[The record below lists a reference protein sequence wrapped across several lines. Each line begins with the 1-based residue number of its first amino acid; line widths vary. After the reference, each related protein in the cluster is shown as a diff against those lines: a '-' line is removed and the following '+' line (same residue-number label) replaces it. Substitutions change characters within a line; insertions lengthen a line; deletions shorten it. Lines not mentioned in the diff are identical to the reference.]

1 MAIHTSASAA
11 ASTHTSAP
19 AAASTPTPATAS
31 APLTAAAAAGGHT
44 PLPYTPNCRRLLR
57 DADHLLIGVS
67 PGNGYFSIPTLTRV
81 FRWAHATFQRVD
93 VIVPDRSLA
102 SNYRAQGYPD
112 QAAHKKARTEVSC
125 VRRRIR
131 RAFERSEIP
140 GEDQHTHLLS
150 DLAQSD
156 AYQRLHLRVRDALTT
171 DERTHAICRKVSAR
185 AVPRAAAG
193 SGTASEP
200 GTAAG
205 SGEDGRA
212 KPGGTGSDAAALA
225 LEYLIDELPFFM
237 DTPSI
242 LGVSSSLVSYH
253 APVGFADLLY
263 TGAGPLH
270 AAANQGFVLLKDHA
284 AQY

>member
-1 MAIHTSASAA
+1 MAI
-11 ASTHTSAP
+11 HTSAP
-19 AAASTPTPATAS
+19 AAAFKPTPAAAS
-31 APLTAAAAAGGHT
+31 VPLPGAAAAGGHT

-67 PGNGYFSIPTLTRV
+67 PGNGYFGIPTLTRM

-102 SNYRAQGYPD
+102 SNYRARGYPD

-150 DLAQSD
+150 DLAQTD
-156 AYQRLHLRVRDALTT
+156 AYQRLHLRVRNALTT
-171 DERTHAICRKVSAR
+171 DERTHAVCRKVSAR
-185 AVPRAAAG
+185 AVPVAAAG
-193 SGTASEP
+193 SGTASGP
-200 GTAAG
+200 GTAAAS
-205 SGEDGRA
+205 SGEDGGT
-212 KPGGTGSDAAALA
+212 KPGGRGSDAAALA

-242 LGVSSSLVSYH
+242 LGVPSSLVSYH

-270 AAANQGFVLLKDHA
+270 AAANQGFILLKDHA
-284 AQY
+284 AQ

>member
-1 MAIHTSASAA
+1 MVIHPSAPVA
-11 ASTHTSAP
+11 AS
-19 AAASTPTPATAS
+19 TPATAS
-31 APLTAAAAAGGHT
+31 PPLSAAAAAGGHT

-67 PGNGYFSIPTLTRV
+67 PGNGYFGIPTLTRM

-112 QAAHKKARTEVSC
+112 RAAHKKARTEVSC

-131 RAFERSEIP
+131 RAFERSGIP
-140 GEDQHTHLLS
+140 EEDQHTHLLS
-150 DLAQSD
+150 DLVHSD

-171 DERTHAICRKVSAR
+171 DEHTRAVCREVSAR
-185 AVPRAAAG
+185 AVPMAAAG
-193 SGTASEP
+193 SGTAGEP

-205 SGEDGRA
+205 SGEDGGAR
-212 KPGGTGSDAAALA
+212 PGGASSDAADLA

-270 AAANQGFVLLKDHA
+270 AAANQGFILLKDHA